1 MANRR
6 KRLERQNAR
15 KRDQALVDELALD
28 LARQGLPSG
37 RVLGG
42 IPSLHDPL
50 YYCVRSHLDGTDKEW
65 GFGGRLG
72 WLLYVLRS
80 NEFAKAFY
88 PTGIVDLSMVGLH
101 DAEPIDYLA
110 LKGIEVPPVWG
121 GKGPVKAELPMHL
134 LFTEHGPTDP
144 LDRLALDS
152 DNASE

>member
-15 KRDQALVDELALD
+15 KQDQALVDALALD
-28 LARQGLPSG
+28 LAKQGLPSG

-42 IPSLHDPL
+42 LPSVHDPL
-50 YYCVRSHLDGTDKEW
+50 YYCVRSHLDGTDKDW
-65 GFGGRLG
+65 NFGTRLG
-72 WLLYVLRS
+72 WLLHNLRA
-80 NEFAKAFY
+80 NEWARSFFHV
-88 PTGIVDLSMVGLH
+88 GITDVSMGGL
-101 DAEPIDYLA
+101 AEPVDYLA

-144 LDRLALDS
+144 LDRLSLDS